1 MSAAVRVL
9 LAAPL
14 VVAAL
19 AALRGGGG
27 APLLASVLVLAAA
40 EVLGRTL
47 DRLGLGWVAAWALA
61 LTVYATPVIWY
72 ALEEPASG
80 HVVLFA
86 AGAGALAL
94 LARDPDGPSRRRDL
108 VIGLAAGLVL
118 ATLEQAIDFAGQ
130 AATGRPPA
138 LALRPSRPF
147 LLESLF
153 SSRQGLFFWTP
164 LAWVGVA
171 GLLSL
176 QKRHAGLTL
185 RIATALL
192 VLVLASGL
200 SSPWWSGHFGN
211 GRLVAVLALL
221 APGLAAAL
229 EALRRRA
236 RRAPVG
242 VLAAA
247 AALVVVWNLLF
258 MQQYRRE
265 LIPRDDTVAFP
276 VVAENAARLVSES
289 VGSPVAWPANWLVAA
304 RHDLEVA
311 RFDRLVGL
319 TLFTLPGNLRG
330 VIDVGR
336 MDTDLALLGEGWSVR
351 HPCEDEVCRD
361 VDGRARVF
369 VPLDES
375 ARLELRI
382 RAAGQGVLTVALD
395 GATVGRPVLSP
406 TLQLYVV
413 RLGEAPLGRGMHAVV
428 LQVSPEGRASVDRL
442 IFRRTR

>member
-1 MSAAVRVL
+1 MSAAARVL
-9 LAAPL
+9 LSVPL

-19 AALRGGGG
+19 AALRGGGW

-47 DRLGLGWVAAWALA
+47 HRLALGWVAAWALA
-61 LTVYATPVIWY
+61 LTVYATAVVWY
-72 ALEEPASG
+72 ALKEPASG
-80 HVVLFA
+80 HAVLFA
-86 AGAGALAL
+86 AGAVALAL
-94 LARDPDGPSRRRDL
+94 LARDPDGPVRRRDL
-108 VIGLAAGLVL
+108 AIGLAAGLAL
-118 ATLEQAIDFAGQ
+118 AFVEQAIDLAGPS
-130 AATGRPPA
+130 AAGRPPA
-138 LALRPSRPF
+138 LALRPDRPF

-153 SSRQGLFFWTP
+153 SSRQGFFFWTP

-171 GLLSL
+171 GLPSL
-176 QKRHAGLTL
+176 QRRHARLTL
-185 RIATALL
+185 RVATALL
-192 VLVLASGL
+192 VLVLASAF
-200 SSPWWSGHFGN
+200 SAPWWSGLFGN
-211 GRLVAVLALL
+211 GRLVAGLALL

-242 VLAAA
+242 VLAAGA
-247 AALVVVWNLLF
+247 AFVVVWNLLF

-330 VIDVGR
+330 IIDVGR
-336 MDTDLALLGEGWSVR
+336 MDTDMALLGEGWSVR

-369 VPLDES
+369 VPLDQS
-375 ARLELRI
+375 ARLELRL
-382 RAAGQGVLTVALD
+382 RARGQGVLDVAFD

-406 TLQLYVV
+406 ALQLFVF
-413 RLGEAPLGRGMHAVV
+413 RLGEAPLRGGMHVV
-428 LQVSPEGRASVDRL
+428 ALRVSPAGRASVDRL
-442 IFRRTR
+442 VFRRTR